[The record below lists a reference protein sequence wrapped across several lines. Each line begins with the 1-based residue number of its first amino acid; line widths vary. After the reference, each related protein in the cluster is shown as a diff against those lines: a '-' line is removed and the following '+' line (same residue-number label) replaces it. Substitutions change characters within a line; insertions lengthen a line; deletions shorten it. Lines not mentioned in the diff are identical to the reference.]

1 MRKATANAMTS
12 SAYSA
17 PHVSVWV
24 DVDAS
29 RTMELVKRLK
39 ASPDFADVKISP
51 LLIMARA
58 VIWPCAAPR

>member
-1 MRKATANAMTS
+1 M
-12 SAYSA
+12 
-17 PHVSVWV
+17 SVWV

-58 VIWPCAAPR
+58 VIWALRRTR